1 MAAIMSQIKDPTKLF
16 TGSAAIG
23 KIYALTSTNVS
34 FPFVLKNGVSV
45 LTNGKN
51 GVEHVTIPENGDWI
65 DEYDMYGGQALFI
78 DFAKYQNRLSKLGL
92 R

>member
-1 MAAIMSQIKDPTKLF
+1 DPTKLF

-34 FPFVLKNGVSV
+34 FPFVVKNGVSV
-45 LTNGKN
+45 LGSGKN
-51 GVEHVTIPENGDWI
+51 GVEHVTIPENGGWV
-65 DEYDMYGGQALFI
+65 DEYDMYGGQALYI
-78 DFAKYQNRLSKLGL
+78 DFDKYQKTLAKLGL